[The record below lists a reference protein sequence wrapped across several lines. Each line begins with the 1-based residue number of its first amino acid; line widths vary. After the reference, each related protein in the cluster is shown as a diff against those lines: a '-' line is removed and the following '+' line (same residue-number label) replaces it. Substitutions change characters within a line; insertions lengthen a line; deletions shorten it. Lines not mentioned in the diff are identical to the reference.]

1 MNKHSSS
8 RSEFWNTI
16 ISPVRLSGSSS
27 ENDAS
32 EKRSVFDMDHDR
44 IVYSNYFR
52 RLHDKT
58 QVFPYAPVSST
69 SQARS
74 RLSHSLEVSCVGRSL
89 GFLAGQ
95 HLQDSGISVISY
107 DLGIITSSACLAHD
121 IGNPPFGH
129 AGEDAI
135 REWAKDNLNTIHDAW
150 EQKDIL
156 NFEGNA
162 QGFRILTRLEA
173 WQRYGGLR
181 TTLSTLAAFIKYPCS
196 SVASD
201 GTEQTVSQKKFG
213 FFKDDLDCFNE
224 IFNGL
229 GITSKKNI
237 ENAYP
242 RYPLAFLTE
251 AADDICYAIVDLED
265 AYHLGIIPFEDVKS
279 LLGSIAEKDYDFND
293 DPTYE
298 NELRLARFR
307 SAAISALVKQVI
319 DVFIQRL
326 PEIESFRYEKSLIS
340 EIKDHTLYSEIKRYS
355 YSKVYSASK
364 VMEIESAGFTAIR
377 GLLDIFVP
385 SIITDSPNK
394 YEIINRNIIPQSCLQ
409 RREKPYR
416 NSSNEEIITNLNQYE
431 RVLAITDFI
440 SGMTDSYLIEL
451 YQKLSG
457 IRLTA
462 Y

>member
-1 MNKHSSS
+1 MKENTS
-8 RSEFWNTI
+8 RIEFWKKM
-16 ISPVRLSGSSS
+16 ISPQRLSDPSV
-27 ENDAS
+27 NDTS

-95 HLQDSGISVISY
+95 HLLESGIDVVPY
-107 DLGIITSSACLAHD
+107 DFGIITSSACLAHD

-135 REWAKDNLNTIHDAW
+135 KEWSKDNLDTVIDSW
-150 EQKDIL
+150 ELKDIH

-181 TTLSTLAAFIKYPCS
+181 TTLSTLGAFIKYPCS
-196 SVASD
+196 SVDMGSNIDA
-201 GTEQTVSQKKFG
+201 VSQKKFG
-213 FFKDDLDCFNE
+213 FFKDDCECFQE
-224 IFNGL
+224 IFDGL
-229 GITSKKNI
+229 GISKKNNSV
-237 ENAYP
+237 NAYP

-265 AYHLGIIPFEDVKS
+265 AYHLGIIPFEETRD
-279 LLGSIAEKDYDFND
+279 LLMSIAGKDFGFKDDKTYD
-293 DPTYE
+293 
-298 NELRLARFR
+298 NELRLARYR
-307 SAAISALVKQVI
+307 SAAISTLVNQVI
-319 DVFIQRL
+319 DVFKENI
-326 PEIESFRYEKSLIS
+326 EKIESFSFDKSLIA
-340 EIKDHTLYSEIKRYS
+340 EITDNGLYNEIKRYS
-355 YSKVYSASK
+355 FSRIYSATK
-364 VMEIESAGFTAIR
+364 VMEIESAGFTAIK
-377 GLLDIFVP
+377 GLLDIFAT
-385 SIITDSPNK
+385 SILTDTPNK
-394 YEIINRNIIPQSCLQ
+394 YEIMNRNIIPQSCLQ
-409 RREKPYR
+409 RREKIHKR
-416 NSSNEEIITNLNQYE
+416 TSNDEIINDLSKYE
-431 RVLAITDFI
+431 RMLAITDFI
-440 SGMTDSYLIEL
+440 SGMTDRYLVEL
-451 YQKLSG
+451 YQRLSG
-457 IRLTA
+457 IRLPA